1 MDDFLSE
8 SIKKKMPSIEDTE
21 IVSKINE
28 WQKEILS
35 KYHIKMCQIH

>member
-8 SIKKKMPSIEDTE
+8 SITKKPNVMFEVK
-21 IVSKINE
+21 E

-35 KYHIKMCQIH
+35 KYHIKMC